1 FSPTRADRKR
11 NLLRSTVIHASTAV
25 LEEQNVMI
33 SKRFSLEREVYAEV
47 GEMTS
52 TSPENIRIVIIDSNR
67 LVRAGLRMLIENQ
80 PGFFVPYE
88 ADTCE
93 EGLQFLDGSPTQIIL
108 FNLDSHG
115 GNQLDELPLL
125 LAGPMSPRVILLAD
139 ALDPGVYGRAV
150 SLGVKGVVGKTQS
163 TDVLFKAIRAVHQG
177 SICLDRS
184 MMASAI
190 ANLSREMKEAQSD
203 PERNKISTLTDREL
217 QVVRLVCLGLKN
229 KQVASQLFISQ
240 ATVRHHLTSIF
251 NKLDLSDRLE
261 LILYAFRQHL
271 AEPPR

>member
-1 FSPTRADRKR
+1 M
-11 NLLRSTVIHASTAV
+11 TV
-25 LEEQNVMI
+25 
-33 SKRFSLEREVYAEV
+33 
-47 GEMTS
+47 
-52 TSPENIRIVIIDSNR
+52 TSPENIRILIIDSNR

-80 PGFFVPYE
+80 PGFFVLAE
-88 ADTCE
+88 ADSCK
-93 EGLQFLDGSPTQIIL
+93 EGLRFLDSNPTQIIL
-108 FNLDSHG
+108 FNLDSNG
-115 GNQLDELPLL
+115 GNQLDELPQLL
-125 LAGPMSPRVILLAD
+125 GGLENPRIILLAD
-139 ALDPGVYGRAV
+139 VLDPGVYGRAV

-177 SICLDRS
+177 SIWLDRS

-190 ANLSREMKEAQSD
+190 ANLSREMKASKSD

-217 QVVRLVCLGLKN
+217 QVVNLVCLGMKN
-229 KQVASQLFISQ
+229 KQIASQLFISE

-261 LILYAFRQHL
+261 LILYAFRNRL